1 MENIMDTMSSAVS
14 AFDFDID
21 DLDLD
26 AIEVVATSGYMAI
39 PETGASCCHN
49 GSSCSGSTQTEVTV

>member
-1 MENIMDTMSSAVS
+1 MEKV
-14 AFDFDID
+14 DFDIS

-39 PETGASCCHN
+39 PETGASCCYG
-49 GSSCSGSTQTEVTV
+49 GSSCGGSQQPEVAV

>member
-1 MENIMDTMSSAVS
+1 MDTSSTIS
-14 AFDFDID
+14 AYEFDIS

-49 GSSCSGSTQTEVTV
+49 GSSCSGSTQTEVLV

>member
-1 MENIMDTMSSAVS
+1 MEKVE
-14 AFDFDID
+14 FDIS

-39 PETGASCCHN
+39 PETGASCCY
-49 GSSCSGSTQTEVTV
+49 GSSSCSGSSQPEVGTA

>member
-1 MENIMDTMSSAVS
+1 MDTTTE
-14 AFDFDID
+14 FDLD

-49 GSSCSGSTQTEVTV
+49 GSSCSGSTQTEITPG

>member
-1 MENIMDTMSSAVS
+1 MEKVE
-14 AFDFDID
+14 FDIS

-39 PETGASCCHN
+39 PETGASCCY
-49 GSSCSGSTQTEVTV
+49 GSSSCSGSTQPDVSV